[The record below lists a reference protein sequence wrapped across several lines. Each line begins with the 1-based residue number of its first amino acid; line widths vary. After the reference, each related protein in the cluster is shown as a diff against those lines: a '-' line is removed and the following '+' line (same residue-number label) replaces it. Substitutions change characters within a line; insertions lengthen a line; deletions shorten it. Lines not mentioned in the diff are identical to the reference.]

1 MRSVSSSSSS
11 NGCGRDQLRRGPWT
25 QEEDDVLRRYIRQHG
40 DGRWNSLA
48 KRAGLRRTGKSCRLR
63 WLNYL
68 NPEVKRGNLT
78 PQEQLLILDLHSQ
91 WGNR

>member
-1 MRSVSSSSSS
+1 
-11 NGCGRDQLRRGPWT
+11 L
-25 QEEDDVLRRYIRQHG
+25 
-40 DGRWNSLA
+40 
-48 KRAGLRRTGKSCRLR
+48 KGLRRTGKSCRLR